1 MRLMESVTTKEV
13 IVAAKVFTFAGLNFN
28 EKFKV
33 EAIMSN
39 ETMGWIFVGG
49 DSILLL
55 MTLILCFLDYKIA
68 QNKSVDNH

>member
-1 MRLMESVTTKEV
+1 MESITPKEV
-13 IVAAKVFTFAGLNFN
+13 IVAAKVFTFAGYVND
-28 EKFKV
+28 KFKRDT
-33 EAIMSN
+33 IMSN
-39 ETMGWIFVGG
+39 ETMGWVFVGG